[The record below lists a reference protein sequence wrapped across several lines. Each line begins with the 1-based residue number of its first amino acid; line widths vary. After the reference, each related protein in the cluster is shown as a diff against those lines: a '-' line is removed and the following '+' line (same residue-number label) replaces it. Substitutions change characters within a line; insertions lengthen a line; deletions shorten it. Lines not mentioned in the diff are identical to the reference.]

1 MNQEDFK
8 IMVDNTIER
17 LRQTLIVKGEEYM
30 RNNDRLSNFKQAA
43 GIRRG
48 EIPEGA
54 LLGMLIKHWTSI
66 ADFIDDLKE
75 NKIAPIELWREKLGD
90 NIVYSFLIEACI
102 LDRLNVMPI
111 QGKANYSDKTITLSP
126 ADHASIMGRLIELKD
141 LSDNC
146 LTEMDRLINN
156 HTRKCLQILGDIN
169 AED

>member
-8 IMVDNTIER
+8 VMVDSTIER

-48 EIPEGA
+48 ETPEGA
-54 LLGMLIKHWTSI
+54 LLGMLTKHWVSI

-90 NIVYSFLIEACI
+90 NIIYSFLLEACI
-102 LDRLNVMPI
+102 IERLCITPI
-111 QGKANYSDKTITLSP
+111 PIEAGCEDEKYLLTGAEY
-126 ADHASIMGRLIELKD
+126 ASIVERLKEVCE
-141 LSDNC
+141 LSDNG
-146 LTEMDRLINN
+146 LTEEDRLIHNN
-156 HTRKCLQILGDIN
+156 IVRCLHILGVD
-169 AED
+169 